1 MEDNT
6 LQLLKESG
14 ISENSIVALA
24 QSLSKIEAYIPTKY
38 VNDDSPDLDA
48 DNLNHA
54 EQGIKRV
61 TDALNLAIDAITAL
75 NSDLEDTVGNN
86 FISYISSTGAG
97 TSNPLDGMKEIYAS
111 IPDNKVFEIF
121 ASFSGAIVRLH
132 GVKATD
138 LYGVMIADSY
148 SEAINLQYDILDGE
162 WEPRKLLSPFFDTWV
177 TGNNVYGLGLAVQFP
192 YFNDIQITS
201 AQVFNRQTQWEN
213 ITFTGDIHTCGN
225 TKTVIF
231 DISGTNITEPGPYL
245 VRLSGTMK

>member
-1 MEDNT
+1 M
-6 LQLLKESG
+6 
-14 ISENSIVALA
+14 
-24 QSLSKIEAYIPTKY
+24 
-38 VNDDSPDLDA
+38 
-48 DNLNHA
+48 
-54 EQGIKRV
+54 
-61 TDALNLAIDAITAL
+61 
-75 NSDLEDTVGNN
+75 
-86 FISYISSTGAG
+86 
-97 TSNPLDGMKEIYAS
+97 DGMKEIYAG

-162 WEPRKLLSPFFDTWV
+162 WKPRKLLSPFLDTWV
-177 TGNNVYGLGLAVQFP
+177 PGNYVYGLGLAVQFP

-231 DISGTNITEPGPYL
+231 NISGTSITEPGPYL
-245 VRLSGTMK
+245 VRLSGTMR